1 MAATRTR
8 HPLPPADESI
18 IDHTPRQ
25 LTKQEFG
32 RKLMGL
38 ILERGWNQS
47 ELARR
52 AGLNRD
58 AISTYVRG
66 VSFPDPRNLHKLAK
80 ALDTTAEKLLPN
92 ATIMAMET
100 DVAPM
105 LEIRQ
110 ASGHPD
116 KVWVRVN
123 QMVSFQQAADIFE
136 VLKAR
141 PE

>member
-8 HPLPPADESI
+8 HTLPPADESI